1 MTITGTPFLLL
12 DRELARSNVRADAE
26 KVRGFIVAFADAPVQ
41 CNEQDSLNS
50 GTEQ

>member
-26 KVRGFIVAFADAPVQ
+26 KVRGLLSRSPMRRSSATSKI
-41 CNEQDSLNS
+41 L
-50 GTEQ
+50 